1 MARDAPS
8 AGILCS
14 AADLASH
21 RKAVLTAANYSL
33 SALLWM
39 VVAVQSSSKN
49 KDAAV
54 QVTFCSA
61 GTASVQTVT
70 APLVQNGI

>member
-33 SALLWM
+33 SALLW
-39 VVAVQSSSKN
+39 VLVAVQS
-49 KDAAV
+49 
-54 QVTFCSA
+54 
-61 GTASVQTVT
+61 
-70 APLVQNGI
+70 PLQRTKMQWFR